1 MLARTVGQLLHIG
14 FAGKQAPQEVLER
27 VRRGEVGAT
36 ILFGR
41 NIESVEQVAALNAEL
56 AAAAPADA
64 PLVLAL
70 DQEGG
75 RVQRIK
81 APAVVWPPM
90 AALGR
95 LPAGDGERTA
105 REVGRV
111 LGREL
116 AVLGFNMD
124 YALVLDVATNPQNPV
139 IGDRALATT
148 PERVAALGIELARGL
163 LDAGVLPCG
172 KHYPGHGDTHVD
184 SHHALPVV
192 EHARERIEAIELAP
206 FAAAARA
213 GVLPIMMTA
222 HVVFEALDPGVPAT
236 LSAPTLAL
244 LRGMGFDGVIASD
257 DLEMK
262 AIAGTMGAGE
272 AALAAVRAGCDTL
285 LICEDVPMQHLV
297 HETLVKAAEGDGALR
312 ARLEDAARRVARMKA
327 ALPRL
332 TRVAP
337 ADVRKYLGHADGVA
351 LADRL
356 RAALG

>member
-41 NIESVEQVAALNAEL
+41 NIESVEQVAELNAEL
-56 AAAAPADA
+56 TAAAPADA

-124 YALVLDVATNPQNPV
+124 YAPVLDVATNPHNPV

-272 AALAAVRAGCDTL
+272 AALAAVRAG
-285 LICEDVPMQHLV
+285 
-297 HETLVKAAEGDGALR
+297 
-312 ARLEDAARRVARMKA
+312 
-327 ALPRL
+327 
-332 TRVAP
+332 
-337 ADVRKYLGHADGVA
+337 
-351 LADRL
+351 
-356 RAALG
+356 